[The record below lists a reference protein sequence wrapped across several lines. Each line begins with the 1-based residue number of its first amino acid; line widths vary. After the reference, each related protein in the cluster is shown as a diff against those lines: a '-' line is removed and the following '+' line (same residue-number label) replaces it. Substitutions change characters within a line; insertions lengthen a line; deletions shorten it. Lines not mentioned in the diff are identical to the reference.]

1 MSSSTTC
8 TSRAYQSQDE
18 KHQHWTPA
26 VVIRQQLRRWHQNWR
41 TRRQLSALGAHEL
54 QDIGLSRS
62 EALEEA
68 SKPFWRS

>member
-1 MSSSTTC
+1 M
-8 TSRAYQSQDE
+8 
-18 KHQHWTPA
+18 
-26 VVIRQQLRRWHQNWR
+26 IRQQLRRWHQNWR